1 MLQDLYAEAKE
12 HTKLSGH
19 CVVGQWA
26 ATLSETDRTAFD
38 TSLNDVDF
46 STRSL
51 FKLYQ
56 KAGASFGL
64 TSLLTHRNGECGCPQ
79 QMTMMQ

>member
-1 MLQDLYAEAKE
+1 MLQDLYDAAKQEREA
-12 HTKLSGH
+12 LSY

-26 ATLSETDRTAFD
+26 TSLSDDDKSAFD
-38 TSLNDVDF
+38 KSIDDVDF

-56 KAGASFGL
+56 KAGAPFGL
-64 TSLLTHRNGECGCPQ
+64 TSLLSHRNGDCACR
-79 QMTMMQ
+79 

>member
-1 MLQDLYAEAKE
+1 MLNNLYEEAKE
-12 HTKLSGH
+12 KNKYSSF

-26 ATLSETDRTAFD
+26 AALDDADKSAFD
-38 TSLNDVDF
+38 TSINDADF

-56 KAGASFGL
+56 KAGATFGL
-64 TSLLTHRNGECGCPQ
+64 SSLLTHRNGECGCP
-79 QMTMMQ
+79 

>member
-1 MLQDLYAEAKE
+1 MLDNLYAEAKD
-12 HTKLSGH
+12 KNKISNY

-26 ATLSETDRTAFD
+26 ISLPDNDRAAFD
-38 TSLNDVDF
+38 TSINDVDF

-56 KAGASFGL
+56 KAGATFGL
-64 TSLLTHRNGECGCPQ
+64 TSLLTHRNGECGCP
-79 QMTMMQ
+79 

>member
-1 MLQDLYAEAKE
+1 MGQTMLEDLYAVAKDE
-12 HTKLSGH
+12 RKNALY

-26 ATLSETDRTAFD
+26 ASLPHKDHEAFEK
-38 TSLNDVDF
+38 SINDVDF

-56 KAGASFGL
+56 KAGAQFGL
-64 TSLLTHRNGECGCPQ
+64 TSLLTHRNGDCGCP
-79 QMTMMQ
+79 

>member
-1 MLQDLYAEAKE
+1 MLSDLYEEAKDIN
-12 HTKLSGH
+12 KISNY

-26 ATLSETDRTAFD
+26 VSLPDTDRAAFD
-38 TSLNDVDF
+38 TSINDVDF

-56 KAGASFGL
+56 KAGATFGL
-64 TSLLTHRNGECGCPQ
+64 TSLLTHRNGECGCP
-79 QMTMMQ
+79 

>member
-1 MLQDLYAEAKE
+1 MLQDLYSAAKQE
-12 HTKLSGH
+12 REVLSY

-26 ATLSETDRTAFD
+26 MSLSEDDKAAFD
-38 TSLNDVDF
+38 KSIDDVDF

-56 KAGASFGL
+56 KAGAPFGL
-64 TSLLTHRNGECGCPQ
+64 SSLLSHRNGECACR
-79 QMTMMQ
+79 

>member
-1 MLQDLYAEAKE
+1 MLNNLYEEAKE
-12 HTKLSGH
+12 KNKYSSF

-26 ATLSETDRTAFD
+26 ATLGDADRSAFD
-38 TSLNDVDF
+38 TSLNDTDF

-56 KAGASFGL
+56 KAGATFGL
-64 TSLLTHRNGECGCPQ
+64 SSLLTHRNGECGCP
-79 QMTMMQ
+79 

>member
-1 MLQDLYAEAKE
+1 MVLDQIYQTAKE
-12 HTKLSGH
+12 QYNTVGSK

-26 ATLSETDRTAFD
+26 ATLSETDKTAFD
-38 TSLNDVDF
+38 TSINDVDF

-56 KAGASFGL
+56 KAGATFGL
-64 TSLLTHRNGECGCPQ
+64 TSLLTHRNGECGCP
-79 QMTMMQ
+79 

>member
-1 MLQDLYAEAKE
+1 MLQDLYHAAKE
-12 HTKLSGH
+12 EQKTASY

-26 ATLSETDRTAFD
+26 ISLPEDDKAAFD
-38 TSLNDVDF
+38 TSIDDVDF

-56 KAGASFGL
+56 KAGAPFGL
-64 TSLLTHRNGECGCPQ
+64 TSLLSHRNGDCACR
-79 QMTMMQ
+79 